1 MKNLTKANED
11 YLETILLL
19 EIEHG
24 EFIKSIDIAKHLNVS
39 KPAVNK
45 ATNELK
51 ELGLI
56 NKGYYG
62 EISLTEI
69 GRIQAKKVY
78 NKHKA
83 IFDFLKKIGV
93 SSETAEIDCCKIEHI
108 LSEETLQKIEEFNKE

>member
-1 MKNLTKANED
+1 MKHLTKANED

-19 EIEHG
+19 EKETNG
-24 EFIKSIDIAKHLNVS
+24 NVKSIEIAKHLQVS

-62 EISLTEI
+62 EISLTEE
-69 GRIQAKKVY
+69 GRLAANNVY
-78 NKHKA
+78 NKHKT
-83 IFDFLKKIGV
+83 IYDFLLKLGV
-93 SSETAEIDCCKIEHI
+93 SDEIAEIDCCKIEHI
-108 LSEETLQKIEEFNKE
+108 LSEETLTKINEFLKK